1 MAMIATTAMT
11 GGMFSHALPTH
22 ALETTSVYE
31 TTITQKKGSLTL
43 HKYDLDKKPI
53 AGATYSIYKV
63 MSLDPSGTPDNF
75 FGYSIEDDF
84 KDVLKDVTPDA
95 LGNYSTSQL
104 EALNKELADKAADL
118 QAIQK
123 GISDTD
129 GMSKFPDLE
138 LGYYLVVETQAPNG
152 YITGKPFLIAVPSTN
167 NYQNGE
173 QQGTEW
179 VYDVEANPKNE
190 QVSIDKDLADSSDG
204 SVKVNDYVKYQVK
217 TKMPSYDDS
226 YFGNKEH
233 PATFDIV
240 DIMDDGL
247 AIQKDAAH
255 PIIVMLDD
263 QVIAEGESTYTVT
276 AENKSGEEADMII
289 SFKEAFIKEHGG
301 KDITVTYYAQV
312 TEKAVQGQE
321 GNENAVNLRYENK
334 PGEITNSEKDTE
346 KVYSFGIKVEKFT
359 KEENTK
365 ALSGAEFTLLA
376 ENGKDVLGEATTDE
390 NGILNFPKIDAG
402 TYYLKETKSPVGYT
416 LLANPI
422 KVEIIADVNA
432 EGKATGTFTLKVDG
446 NDITAED
453 GVFTTQLDKENG
465 TAIIAVENQKGF
477 TLPSTGGMGIT
488 IFLTIGGLGI
498 LGISVVMMKK
508 SKKQA

>member
-1 MAMIATTAMT
+1 MKKSSSKVLMAMIATTAMT

-129 GMSKFPDLE
+129 GMIKFPDLE

-289 SFKEAFIKEHGG
+289 SFKEAFIKEHGVR
-301 KDITVTYYAQV
+301 I
-312 TEKAVQGQE
+312 
-321 GNENAVNLRYENK
+321 
-334 PGEITNSEKDTE
+334 
-346 KVYSFGIKVEKFT
+346 
-359 KEENTK
+359 
-365 ALSGAEFTLLA
+365 
-376 ENGKDVLGEATTDE
+376 
-390 NGILNFPKIDAG
+390 
-402 TYYLKETKSPVGYT
+402 
-416 LLANPI
+416 
-422 KVEIIADVNA
+422 
-432 EGKATGTFTLKVDG
+432 
-446 NDITAED
+446 
-453 GVFTTQLDKENG
+453 
-465 TAIIAVENQKGF
+465 
-477 TLPSTGGMGIT
+477 
-488 IFLTIGGLGI
+488 
-498 LGISVVMMKK
+498 
-508 SKKQA
+508 